1 MERGGRLAVD
11 ARAGLTPREGRR
23 FGFTVGTAFGL
34 LAVIGLWRGHLLVP
48 GALAAA
54 GGCLVLAAL
63 AIPGRLGPVYRAWMR
78 GAHAISRVTTPI
90 FLGIVY
96 LLVLTPAGI
105 LMRLLGRNPLRH
117 DESETGYWIV
127 RELGES
133 GNLERQ
139 F

>member
-1 MERGGRLAVD
+1 MAID
-11 ARAGLTPREGRR
+11 ARARLTPHEGRR
-23 FGFTVGTAFGL
+23 FGFTVGTAFGV
-34 LAVIGLWRGHLLVP
+34 LAAIGLWRGHLVVP
-48 GALAAA
+48 GALAAV

-63 AIPGRLGPVYRAWMR
+63 AIPGRLGPVYRLWMR
-78 GAHAISRVTTPI
+78 GAHAISRVTTPV

-117 DESETGYWIV
+117 RESETGYWIV
-127 RELGES
+127 REPGQT
-133 GNLERQ
+133 GDLERQ

>member
-1 MERGGRLAVD
+1 M
-11 ARAGLTPREGRR
+11 TPSEGRR

-34 LAVIGLWRGHLLVP
+34 LAVIGLWRGHLVVP
-48 GALAAA
+48 GVLAAA

-63 AIPGRLGPVYRAWMR
+63 AIPGRLGPVYRIWMG

-96 LLVLTPAGI
+96 LLVLTPAGL

-117 DESETGYWIV
+117 EESETGYWKV
-127 RELGES
+127 RDPGQRSSLD
-133 GNLERQ
+133 RQ